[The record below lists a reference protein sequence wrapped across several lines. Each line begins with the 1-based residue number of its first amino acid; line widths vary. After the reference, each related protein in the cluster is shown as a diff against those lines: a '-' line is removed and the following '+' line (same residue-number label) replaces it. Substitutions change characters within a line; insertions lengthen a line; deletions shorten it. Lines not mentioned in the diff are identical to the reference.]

1 MNIGQLLHNYDPSL
15 RHPTQCFEKFIR
27 KTDRQILSAKPN
39 KPWMNEFLLPINVIY
54 LYSNKG
60 N

>member
-1 MNIGQLLHNYDPSL
+1 MNIGQLLHNYDPFL
-15 RHPTQCFEKFIR
+15 WHLTQCFEKFIR
-27 KTDRQILSAKPN
+27 KIDRQTPSAKFN

>member
-1 MNIGQLLHNYDPSL
+1 MNIGQLPHNYDPSSW
-15 RHPTQCFEKFIR
+15 HPTQCFEKFIR
-27 KTDRQILSAKPN
+27 KTDRQILSVKFN